1 MTQER
6 DHEPDSRADK
16 SKTPSD
22 LPTTT
27 PAQPEPRQKTQSA
40 EPTTSEFVAAAAT
53 PEYAKLRHA
62 FRSFAFPMT
71 IAGLTSY
78 FVYVV
83 LSIYA
88 TDAMATPLFGSLN
101 VGMTLGLAQ
110 FAVTYVWT
118 ALYVRYA
125 TRRLDPIAADLKARL
140 VGEEPA

>member
-6 DHEPDSRADK
+6 DHEPGPRADK
-16 SKTPSD
+16 STTSSD
-22 LPTTT
+22 LPATT
-27 PAQPEPRQKTQSA
+27 PARPEPRHRAPSA
-40 EPTTSEFVAAAAT
+40 EPTTSEFIAAAAT
-53 PEYAKLRHA
+53 PEYARLRRA

-88 TDAMATPLFGSLN
+88 PDAMATPLFGSLSI
-101 VGMTLGLAQ
+101 GMTLGLAQ
-110 FAVTYVWT
+110 FAVTYGWT

-125 TRRLDPIAADLKARL
+125 SRHLDPIAADLKARL